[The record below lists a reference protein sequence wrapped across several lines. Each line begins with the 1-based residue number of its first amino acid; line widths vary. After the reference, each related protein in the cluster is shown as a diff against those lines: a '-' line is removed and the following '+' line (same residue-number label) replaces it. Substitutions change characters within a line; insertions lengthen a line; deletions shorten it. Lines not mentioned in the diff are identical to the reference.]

1 MVFFS
6 LFIISNQ
13 TDKIRHFQS
22 NLSLFQTIKKP
33 ITMHFFTAATALI
46 ASTAVVLAAP
56 APSSNAA
63 AMQSINDSAAA
74 TLQQLQANGCNYL
87 STLDSRSRDAF
98 DGNKS

>member
-1 MVFFS
+1 
-6 LFIISNQ
+6 
-13 TDKIRHFQS
+13 
-22 NLSLFQTIKKP
+22 
-33 ITMHFFTAATALI
+33 MHFFTAATALI

-87 STLDSRSRDAF
+87 SMPDSRSRDAF
-98 DGNKS
+98 DGNKELTLDFFPTECVAALASETAACGAAAAELGVSK